1 MTAGLPWADARISRY
16 AAAELVRRSRCSHVK
31 GEGATYVTRTA
42 ARATSGCPLTM
53 TLPLRDQLL
62 VDCAVAHGI

>member
-1 MTAGLPWADARISRY
+1 MRGGGAGQALT
-16 AAAELVRRSRCSHVK
+16 VRHVK